1 MCGSYL
7 GLIRRNRD
15 FRLLYLATLVSLI
28 GDWFLTVALV
38 DLVLDKT
45 GKATLVGLI
54 TLCMC
59 LPVFLLAPW
68 AGATVDRTNRRRLMI
83 AMDLIRAGAALLPL
97 LATTPLRLPFAYVG
111 VCIIS
116 ICSAYFDP
124 AADAALPNFVA
135 PEDLSRA
142 NVLLGSAWGT
152 MMAVGAALGGLVMFY
167 AGRRAAFVVDAL
179 SFLGSAVLILRI
191 RTRFTE
197 RRSHEAPH
205 LSMVESVRQT
215 FRYARA
221 QPQVLALLIAKSGYG
236 LGAGLVALLG
246 LFGEKIF
253 QRGPQGISFI
263 LIARGGGVVLG
274 PFLLNLLFAGK
285 PGQSYRQ
292 CRAIA
297 PCFALFALGYLGL
310 AISPT
315 LGIGMAAV
323 AVAHLGAGAQ
333 WQACAYGLQS
343 VVPDHLRGRIF
354 AADYGLLTLSLSI
367 SSMGAGFLADR
378 YGARQGTLCLG
389 IMALTW
395 ALGWELATRRL
406 WNAAPPIPAAPL
418 A

>member
-1 MCGSYL
+1 MGGSYL
-7 GLIRRNRD
+7 GLLRHNRD
-15 FRLLYLATLVSLI
+15 FRLLYLATLISLA

-38 DLVLDKT
+38 DLVLDKS

-59 LPVFLLAPW
+59 LPVFLLSPW

-83 AMDLIRAGAALLPL
+83 VMDLVRAGAALLPL

-135 PEDLSRA
+135 PEDLGRA

-152 MMAVGAALGGLVMFY
+152 MMAVGAALGGVVMFY
-167 AGRRAAFVVDAL
+167 AGRRAAFIIDGL
-179 SFLGSAVLILRI
+179 SFLLSASLILLIRI
-191 RTRFTE
+191 PFSQKRTQ
-197 RRSHEAPH
+197 EAPRVP
-205 LSMVESVRQT
+205 MVESVRQT
-215 FRYARA
+215 IRYARA
-221 QPQVLALLIAKSGYG
+221 RPQVMALLLGRAGYG
-236 LGAGLVALLG
+236 LGAGLVALIG

-253 QRGPQGISFI
+253 QRGPQGISFM
-263 LIARGGGVVLG
+263 LVARGAGVVLG
-274 PFLLNLLFAGK
+274 PFLLSLIFGNQ

-297 PCFALFALGYLGL
+297 ACVTLFALGYLGL

-315 LGIGMAAV
+315 LGFGMAAV
-323 AVAHLGAGAQ
+323 ALAHIGAGAQ
-333 WQACAYGLQS
+333 WQACTYGLQS

-367 SSMGAGFLADR
+367 SSMGAGFLADH
-378 YGARQGTLCLG
+378 YGVRQATLCLG
-389 IMALTW
+389 LLSLAW
-395 ALGWELATRRL
+395 ALAWELTTRQL
-406 WNAAPPIPAAPL
+406 WSHPPPAEPPD
-418 A
+418 